1 MTSMPRRTTAPR
13 ALFGLGTWFLVACLA
28 VAASPLLLVRPISD
42 PSPWLHLRVGDYLR
56 TGGRFGL
63 PDPWAPFAQHAY
75 EPTQWLPSMAMSKA
89 VDQFGPAALTWSR
102 GMGVILLGL
111 VLYAACRPRANAPA
125 SLAVTALGMGAAWP
139 TLTERPQLLGFVLL
153 VPSISLWQQSARDG
167 QVRWLLVALTWLLAC
182 THGIWS
188 LGLAVGAACVA
199 GSRHRGRAR
208 RQLVL
213 CWLGSAAAAAATPLG
228 PRLLLTPFAAG
239 SNGRQFVE
247 EWMPSS
253 VRTPNVMCAL
263 LMAALLVGLWLWRS
277 HRPAPWE
284 LLLVLLAVGLTLA
297 MRRTVP
303 VAAFVLAPMLAAAG
317 SGLERLPAPDGGH
330 DSRSAVRRELAALS
344 AAGLVA
350 ALVAVPLAAA
360 AGRKPPA
367 DVPSGVTTSLRALP
381 DGTRIVATG
390 DVTGWILHATPNLR
404 LIFDLRIESYNP
416 EHVKA
421 FIDAMDAK
429 PGWDDFV
436 TRTGATAAVLL
447 ESSPL
452 AVALEEQDDWRTV
465 ARDGTYILLER
476 R

>member
-1 MTSMPRRTTAPR
+1 
-13 ALFGLGTWFLVACLA
+13 
-28 VAASPLLLVRPISD
+28 LLL
-42 PSPWLHLRVGDYLR
+42 
-56 TGGRFGL
+56 
-63 PDPWAPFAQHAY
+63 
-75 EPTQWLPSMAMSKA
+75 
-89 VDQFGPAALTWSR
+89 
-102 GMGVILLGL
+102 
-111 VLYAACRPRANAPA
+111 
-125 SLAVTALGMGAAWP
+125 
-139 TLTERPQLLGFVLL
+139 FV
-153 VPSISLWQQSARDG
+153 
-167 QVRWLLVALTWLLAC
+167 
-182 THGIWS
+182 
-188 LGLAVGAACVA
+188 
-199 GSRHRGRAR
+199 
-208 RQLVL
+208 
-213 CWLGSAAAAAATPLG
+213 
-228 PRLLLTPFAAG
+228 
-239 SNGRQFVE
+239 
-247 EWMPSS
+247 
-253 VRTPNVMCAL
+253 
-263 LMAALLVGLWLWRS
+263 
-277 HRPAPWE
+277 
-284 LLLVLLAVGLTLA
+284 LAVGLTLA